1 MTKITNYMLRYLLT
15 AYDDADP
22 VTRFIWRLRV
32 RLMTDKEIRETYYQL
47 TDRQVIYSGGF
58 RNAREYEGDRR
69 R

>member
-1 MTKITNYMLRYLLT
+1 MTAKNWKQKKEAVDMTKITNYMLKYLLT

-47 TDRQVIYSGGF
+47 TDR
-58 RNAREYEGDRR
+58 
-69 R
+69 